1 MLNNMKTNSIFYIFC
16 FSKLKTFIFL
26 VTLFIGISSVAQ
38 TTNYKEYKGKILDA
52 NTKEALVF
60 ATVTINNT
68 NISTVTNN
76 EGEFSLKVP
85 AENENSTLVIDFLG
99 YKKKTIA
106 LSELQNKKN
115 KIKLEP
121 SVVKL
126 SEVTL
131 NTFKDAKDLVIKT
144 LQNKEVNNPNNQKL
158 MTAFYRETIKK
169 RKRNVSLAEAIVSVY
184 KQSYTSSKKDRVK
197 LFKTR
202 KKTDYTRLDTL
213 ALKLQGGPYNTLYI
227 DFMKYPD
234 YILDKELINLYN
246 FKLLPSTS
254 INGKSV
260 YVVSFKQKEA
270 VKQPLYYGKLY
281 ISSDNLALTS
291 AIYNLNLENRE
302 LATNLFVRKKP
313 KDVKVYP
320 TKAAYRVDYREKNG
334 KWYYGYSNVQ
344 LTFKVN
350 RKGKLFNSVYSLSSE
365 MAITDWVALPNEK
378 LKNSERLKTSVIIA
392 DEASGFSDPEF
403 WGAYNVIEPEKS
415 IESAIKKIKKQLKK
429 TTKS

>member
-1 MLNNMKTNSIFYIFC
+1 MKTNSIFYTFC

-38 TTNYKEYKGKILDA
+38 TTNYKEYKGKILDV

-85 AENENSTLVIDFLG
+85 TENQNSTLVIDFLG

-184 KQSYTSSKKDRVK
+184 KQSYTSSKRDRVK

-213 ALKLQGGPYNTLYI
+213 ALKLQGGPYNALYI

-350 RKGKLFNSVYSLSSE
+350 RKGKLFNSTYSLSSE